1 MIELKKIITAIK
13 KGTLFII
20 VLLLILFA
28 VSIQI
33 SLELFNQK
41 SLTFAEKIRSEVIDT
56 VSSKFRKLED
66 RYIASFNNTS
76 DFSQLTYFVDEIE
89 WLDSLE
95 IFAVSKENG
104 DSLSVWKNDP
114 KTSVNDTFLMLTLP
128 ALQIAS
134 KNLKNR
140 FIYGAALE
148 EENGNFSLPFSITLA
163 DAYGID
169 YNSFGTINLS
179 KLFSEEINVENNK
192 LLISATEI
200 KKDFLEQNKK
210 FIVLEKFE
218 GRLDQPNIDFF
229 IYTTRIETKEI
240 SNMIPA
246 WVFSSD
252 TLLILSANLLLW
264 ISLIFYWLEHLKRV
278 DREKQ
283 IEEIAERAQKQA
295 NLASIGEIATAIS
308 HEVNQPISAIEIY
321 AKMCQDMISEKGFSK
336 NDLDKNLEE
345 IRRQTNR
352 CGTIMKSMLS
362 TRKLTVSQ
370 NSYVFLNDLKK
381 NVEAIIELKA
391 TKNDTKVYWQIDTK
405 QRVFTN
411 MVAIEQIITN
421 FAYNGI
427 EAMSDSKT
435 KERELFISSELV
447 SKGPEHEVLNL
458 IVRDR
463 GPGITDTEELHI
475 FEPFFTTK
483 EYGNGLGL
491 SLCKS
496 LCEQCSAT
504 MDVARNKFKGMDF
517 IVSIPTRKSLIRN
530 PELTIY
536 DTNRLV
542 SIKDVI

>member
-148 EENGNFSLPFSITLA
+148 EGNGNFSLPFSITLA

-210 FIVLEKFE
+210 FKVLEKFE

-229 IYTTRIETKEI
+229 IYTIRIETKEI
-240 SNMIPA
+240 SYLIPA

-321 AKMCQDMISEKGFSK
+321 AKICQDMIAEKGFSK
-336 NDLDKNLEE
+336 NDLEKNLEE

-370 NSYVFLNDLKK
+370 NSYVFLEELKK
-381 NVEAIIELKA
+381 NVEAVIELKA
-391 TKNDTKVYWQIDTK
+391 SKNKTKVFWNIDPK
-405 QRVFTN
+405 QKVFTN
-411 MVAIEQIITN
+411 LVAIEQIITN

-427 EAMSDSKT
+427 EAMYDSKT
-435 KERELFISSELV
+435 EVRELSISSKLENV
-447 SKGPEHEVLNL
+447 NSKYKILKL
-458 IVRDR
+458 IVADK
-463 GPGITDTEELHI
+463 GPGIGDSEKLQI

-504 MDVARNKFKGMDF
+504 INISRNQFNGMNF
-517 IVSIPTRKSLIRN
+517 EVLIPTRKSLARKD
-530 PELTIY
+530 EFEIY
-536 DTNRLV
+536 DTNRLMSV
-542 SIKDVI
+542 KDVV